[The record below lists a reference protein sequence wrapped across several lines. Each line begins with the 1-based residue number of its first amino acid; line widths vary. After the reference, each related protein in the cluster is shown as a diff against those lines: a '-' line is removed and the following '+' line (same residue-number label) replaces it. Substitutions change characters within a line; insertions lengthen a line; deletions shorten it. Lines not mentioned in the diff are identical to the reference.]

1 MRWLFCSG
9 FDMAIV
15 WEAGSSQPENAENFK
30 VIAEWWKSLVSQ
42 KIIWKQRLIGAS
54 GQVDWSPQ
62 KFDETFA
69 FAETAVRGI
78 TFFWKKEGGGG
89 DITPMKLEFTPL
101 FQRILIYSETRK
113 DLVICV
119 EVPFKMEN
127 TLKMTNPS
135 WFAEKTKSEKG
146 MVDWYQLVIR
156 DQDTQ
161 TELTVSMDE
170 GSLHYLKHALA
181 QL

>member
-1 MRWLFCSG
+1 MS
-9 FDMAIV
+9 MAIV
-15 WEAGSSQPENAENFK
+15 WEAGSSQPQNAENFK

-42 KIIWKQRLIGAS
+42 KIVWKQRLIGAN

-62 KFDETFA
+62 KFDETFV

-78 TFFWKKEGGGG
+78 TFFWKKEGGSG
-89 DITPMKLEFTPL
+89 DITPCKLELTPL
-101 FQRILIYSETRK
+101 FQRILLYSEARK
-113 DLVICV
+113 DLIVCV
-119 EVPFKMEN
+119 EVPFIMEN

-135 WFAEKTKSEKG
+135 WFAETIKNEKG
-146 MVDWYQLVIR
+146 IATGYQLIIR

-161 TELTVSMDE
+161 TELTVNMDE

-181 QL
+181 QLQ

>member
-1 MRWLFCSG
+1 
-9 FDMAIV
+9 MAIV
-15 WEAGSSQPENAENFK
+15 WEAGSPQPENAENFK
-30 VIAEWWKSLVSQ
+30 VIAEWWKSLASQ
-42 KIIWKQRLIGAS
+42 KILWKQRLIGAN

-69 FAETAVRGI
+69 LAETAVRGI
-78 TFFWKKEGGGG
+78 TFFWKKESGGG
-89 DITPMKLEFTPL
+89 DITPMRLEFTPL
-101 FQRILIYSETRK
+101 FQRILLYSESRK

-135 WFAEKTKSEKG
+135 WFAETINTEKEG
-146 MVDWYQLVIR
+146 MTGYQLIIR
-156 DQDTQ
+156 DQETQ
-161 TELTVSMDE
+161 TELTVNMDQ